1 MVNLLLFTIVLFV
14 ARASLWVGGKI
25 LNFPTKGCLRRGRNS
40 LHLQGQFKKEDNMR
54 NIQKLQWLLVFSLS
68 ASLYAADWT
77 GATSEPESTKKIDGK
92 VYYVITSAE
101 ELAWFAEQVN
111 GGESEINAM
120 LANDIQFMDDT
131 SKTNTVNWTPI
142 GKEYSVIFKGVFDGA
157 VFDFWIVLQAR
168 HVCRNIWDDRRDC
181 RDKRVEVQEIVD

>member
-1 MVNLLLFTIVLFV
+1 
-14 ARASLWVGGKI
+14 
-25 LNFPTKGCLRRGRNS
+25 
-40 LHLQGQFKKEDNMR
+40 MR

-131 SKTNTVNWTPI
+131 SKTSTVNWTPI

-157 VFDFWIVLQAR
+157 GYSIFGLYCKQDMFAGIFGTTDETAVIKGLKSKKSSINGGSLAGGIVAENHGTVLDCANSGMVSSVSGVFATSGGIV
-168 HVCRNIWDDRRDC
+168 
-181 RDKRVEVQEIVD
+181 